1 MFSLCVRELLSEEG
15 LELVVVVVVV
25 VVTLSAGAFHSVISG
40 HASVMSCL
48 WELAT
53 LASRNQRG
61 GWVVGPS
68 RDMRRT
74 KPGTHVC
81 LRTKIWRRTHFY
93 QVPTNRLTERKAP
106 LLPR

>member
-74 KPGTHVC
+74 KSQGRTSVC
-81 LRTKIWRRTHFY
+81 AQKFGEEPTSTKY
-93 QVPTNRLTERKAP
+93 QPTD
-106 LLPR
+106 